1 MAVPTVWRLLRGNC
15 QPNTSRR
22 IPGHQAAQRERERE
36 LATILM
42 LEYQLFCLDTRDV
55 LSPAVLPEL
64 SSFSGFSYF
73 NLTLNA
79 SNASNSRKY
88 RSSVD
93 SEAIILRAAKVGDT
107 VMPSDV

>member
-1 MAVPTVWRLLRGNC
+1 MAAIARKLPAEYEQKN
-15 QPNTSRR
+15 SRT
-22 IPGHQAAQRERERE
+22 PSSTERERERE

-55 LSPAVLPEL
+55 LNPAVLPEL